1 MNLVELTE
9 FLVKT
14 LVTNKENVSV
24 KEFDTDE
31 ENTILIQVLV
41 DSSDIGRVIGKGGKL
56 ANSIRTLVQA
66 SSYIKDNKKVKINID
81 SF

>member
-1 MNLVELTE
+1 MNLINLTE
-9 FLVKT
+9 TIIKRLVSDPDS
-14 LVTNKENVSV
+14 VTI
-24 KEFDTDE
+24 KEFETDE

-41 DSSDIGRVIGKGGKL
+41 DSDDIGRVIGKGGKL
-56 ANSIRTLVQA
+56 ANAVRTLVQA

>member
-14 LVTNKENVSV
+14 LVVNKDNVSV
-24 KEFDTDE
+24 KEFDSDE

-41 DSSDIGRVIGKGGKL
+41 DSSDIGKVIGKGGRL

-66 SSYIKDNKKVKINID
+66 SSYLKDNKRVKIDID

>member
-9 FLVKT
+9 FLIKS
-14 LVTNKENVSV
+14 LVVNKEDVSV
-24 KEFDTDE
+24 KEFESDE

-41 DSSDIGRVIGKGGKL
+41 NSDDMGRVIGKGGKL

-66 SSYIKDNKKVKINID
+66 SSYTKDNKKVKINID

>member
-1 MNLVELTE
+1 MSLVELTE
-9 FLVKT
+9 FLVKS
-14 LVTNKENVSV
+14 LVANKDNVSV
-24 KEFDTDE
+24 KEFETDE

-41 DSSDIGRVIGKGGKL
+41 DSDDIGRVIGKGGKL
-56 ANSIRTLVQA
+56 ANAVRTLVQA

>member
-1 MNLVELTE
+1 MDLVLLTE
-9 FLVKT
+9 TIVKS
-14 LVTNKENVSV
+14 LAANKEMVSV

-31 ENTILIQVLV
+31 EDTILIQVMV
-41 DSSDIGRVIGKGGKL
+41 DSADMGRVIGKAGKI

-66 SSYIKDNKKVKINID
+66 SAYLGDNKRVRINVD

>member
-9 FLVKT
+9 FIIKS
-14 LVTNKENVSV
+14 LVTDKENVSV
-24 KEFDTDE
+24 KEFESDE
-31 ENTILIQVLV
+31 ENTVLIQVLV
-41 DSSDIGRVIGKGGKL
+41 SNDDMGRVIGKGGKL

>member
-1 MNLVELTE
+1 MNLIELTE
-9 FLVKT
+9 FLVKS
-14 LVTNKENVSV
+14 LVVNKDNVSV
-24 KEFDTDE
+24 KEFESDE

-41 DSSDIGRVIGKGGKL
+41 DSDDMGRVIGKGGKL
-56 ANSIRTLVQA
+56 ANAVRTLVQA

>member
-9 FLVKT
+9 FIVKSLVQE
-14 LVTNKENVSV
+14 KEDVSV

-31 ENTILIQVLV
+31 ENVVLIQVMV
-41 DSSDIGRVIGKGGKL
+41 YESDMGRELGKGGKI

-66 SSYIKDNKKVKINID
+66 SSSLKEGKTVRINID
-81 SF
+81 RF

>member
-41 DSSDIGRVIGKGGKL
+41 DSSDIGKVIGKGGKL